1 MAVPTIY
8 IVSDMKTVWDNANDD
23 YAVITQ
29 TTQHHDRIK
38 AEARYH
44 SALASAA
51 NSTTVE
57 RWSAVL
63 MTNEG
68 FVIASQS
75 YDHVI
80 APPEPEPTPAEAP
93 TETPTE

>member
-8 IVSDMKTVWDNANDD
+8 IVSDMKTVPDNATGG
-23 YAVITQ
+23 YAVITN
-29 TTQHHDRIK
+29 TTQHRTREK

-44 SALASAA
+44 TALASAA
-51 NSTTVE
+51 NSETIE

-75 YDHVI
+75 YDHDVT
-80 APPEPEPTPAEAP
+80 PEPEVGGV
-93 TETPTE
+93 

>member
-8 IVSDMKTVWDNANDD
+8 IVSDMRTVPDAQTGG
-23 YAVITQ
+23 YAVITN
-29 TTQHHDRIK
+29 TTQHLDRVK

-44 SALASAA
+44 TALAGAA
-51 NSTTVE
+51 NSETVE

-75 YDHVI
+75 YDHDVQ
-80 APPEPEPTPAEAP
+80 PTPEPEQE
-93 TETPTE
+93 